1 VNRSTLVNTAANTV
15 AITGARGSL
24 GQALIRRW
32 HERGAQLIALT
43 HRSPTGT
50 GVPLEVRDSHGQL
63 IPLRQVDWESGQ
75 ESALASLLAE
85 VDVLVLN
92 HGLNPQG
99 RRDREALHLALEVNA
114 LSHWRLL
121 ELYAQERASRGATGE
136 VWLNTS
142 EAEIQPA
149 LSPLYEISKRLIGQ
163 IFSLRALELAPA
175 QLRLRRLVLGPFR
188 SDLNPYGV
196 MSADWV
202 AGEILR
208 QADWNCNLIIVT
220 INPLTYVLMPLHT
233 LSRWAYFRC
242 LTRATPQAGQGARG
256 PGAPRSSEPPRSCD
270 P

>member
-1 VNRSTLVNTAANTV
+1 MQHPTV
-15 AITGARGSL
+15 AITGARGAL

-32 HERGAQLIALT
+32 HGRGAQLIALS
-43 HRSPTGT
+43 HRTPTGEMP
-50 GVPLEVRDSHGQL
+50 PLEMRDPQGQA
-63 IPLRQVDWESGQ
+63 IPLRQVGWETGQ
-75 ESALASLLAE
+75 ESELIPLLGE

-92 HGLNPQG
+92 HGLNQQG

-121 ELYAQERASRGATGE
+121 ELFAQECARRNSRGE

-163 IFSLRALELAPA
+163 IFSLRALELASA
-175 QLRLRRLVLGPFR
+175 HLRLRRLVLGPFR

-220 INPLTYVLMPLHT
+220 INPLTYVLMPLQT
-233 LSRWAYFRC
+233 LCRWAYFRTFT
-242 LTRATPQAGQGARG
+242 L
-256 PGAPRSSEPPRSCD
+256 RSSD

>member
-1 VNRSTLVNTAANTV
+1 MKAPTV
-15 AITGARGSL
+15 AITGARGTL

-32 HERGAQLIALT
+32 HHRGAQLIALT
-43 HRSPTGT
+43 HRSASGAPA
-50 GVPLEVRDSHGQL
+50 PLVVLDSDGHV
-63 IPLRQVDWESGQ
+63 IPLRQVDWETGQ
-75 ESALASLLAE
+75 EGELVPLLGE

-92 HGLNPQG
+92 HGLNQQG

-121 ELYAQERASRGATGE
+121 ELFAQESARRGAAGE

-163 IFSLRALELAPA
+163 IFSLRALDLDSAN
-175 QLRLRRLVLGPFR
+175 LRLRRLVLGPFR
-188 SDLNPYGV
+188 SELNPYGV

-202 AGEILR
+202 AGEIMR

-233 LSRWAYFRC
+233 ISRWAYLRC
-242 LTRATPQAGQGARG
+242 LTRAQPMN
-256 PGAPRSSEPPRSCD
+256 C
-270 P
+270 